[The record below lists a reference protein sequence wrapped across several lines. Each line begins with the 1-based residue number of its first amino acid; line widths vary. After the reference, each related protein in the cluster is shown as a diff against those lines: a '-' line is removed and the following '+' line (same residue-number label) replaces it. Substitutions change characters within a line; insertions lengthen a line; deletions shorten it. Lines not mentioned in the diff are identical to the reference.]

1 MADFGNEG
9 IADLYRRPGSVSS
22 AYVDVTQ
29 DVRNPRRTSTLRQ
42 RTLREALTAAG
53 APEIDVSTIIELIEA
68 PPRRGGPMGR
78 LMVVRQGVVEVN
90 EVLSGEPLGELL
102 VSYGPVPSLIPL
114 LVHRPR
120 DLSYVVA
127 EAGRDGGEITLFR
140 LSRSQ
145 PVAQVR
151 VEGDTEFLTKVASED
166 DFLANGRYQHH
177 TEEVWKRNQGQI
189 AAAIDEVVR
198 DSKAELLVLTGDV
211 RARQLLVDQLSPPSR
226 EVLHVVPTNT
236 RPDGAAQDELEGD
249 LHRHLAAI
257 LAQDVHD
264 ALERLG
270 TGRGNG
276 LSEIDFAAVVHALQH
291 GQVDVL
297 LLAPDRITGE
307 TLIALD
313 REPWLA
319 ATSADALGGAGEL
332 GPVPAA
338 DALIRAAILTDAR
351 VMVVSA
357 GELPAETS
365 AAALLRWSTLPA
377 PAEAPTAAEA
387 ELAERPS
394 RGDAVTFPRRG
405 ASSGSPSAETNR
417 PER

>member
-9 IADLYRRPGSVSS
+9 LADLYRRPGSVSS
-22 AYVDVTQ
+22 SYVDVTQ
-29 DVRNPRRTSTLRQ
+29 DAQNPRRTSTLRQ
-42 RTLREALTAAG
+42 RTLREALIAAG
-53 APEIDVSTIIELIEA
+53 APEIDASTIIELVEE
-68 PPRRGGPMGR
+68 PPGVGGPMGR

-102 VSYGPVPSLIPL
+102 VSYGPVPSLLPL
-114 LVHRPR
+114 LIHRPR

-127 EAGRDGGEITLFR
+127 EAGRDGGEITLYR

-145 PVAQVR
+145 PIAHVR
-151 VEGDTEFLTKVASED
+151 VEGDTEFLTKIGSED

-189 AAAIDEVVR
+189 AAAIDEVVH

-211 RARQLLVDQLSPPSR
+211 RARQLLVDQLSPASR

-236 RPDGAAQDELEGD
+236 RPGGAAQEELEGA
-249 LHRHLAAI
+249 LNRRIGAI
-257 LAQDVHD
+257 LAQDEHD
-264 ALERLG
+264 ALERLE

-276 LSEIDFAAVVHALQH
+276 LSEIDFSAVVRTLQQS
-291 GQVDVL
+291 QVDVL
-297 LLAPDRITGE
+297 LLAPDHMTGE

-319 ATSADALGGAGEL
+319 ATSADALGAGDL
-332 GPVPAA
+332 GSVSAA

-351 VMVVSA
+351 VMVVSS
-357 GELPAETS
+357 GELPAQTS
-365 AAALLRWSTLPA
+365 VAALLRWSTLPA
-377 PAEAPTAAEA
+377 STEAPTAAT
-387 ELAERPS
+387 R
-394 RGDAVTFPRRG
+394 
-405 ASSGSPSAETNR
+405 
-417 PER
+417 

>member
-9 IADLYRRPGSVSS
+9 LADLYRRPGSVSS

-29 DVRNPRRTSTLRQ
+29 DAQNPRRTSSLRQ

-53 APEIDVSTIIELIEA
+53 APEIDTSTIIELIEE
-68 PPRRGGPMGR
+68 PPGRGGPMGR

-102 VSYGPVPSLIPL
+102 VSYGPVPGLVPL
-114 LVHRPR
+114 LIHRPR

-127 EAGRDGGEITLFR
+127 EAGRDGGEVTLHR

-145 PVAQVR
+145 PVARVR
-151 VEGDTEFLTKVASED
+151 VEGDTEFLTKVGSED

-177 TEEVWKRNQGQI
+177 TEEVWKRYEGQI

-211 RARQLLVDQLSPPSR
+211 RARQLLVDQLAPASR

-236 RPDGAAQDELEGD
+236 RPAGASQEELEAD
-249 LHRHLAAI
+249 LNRHVAAI
-257 LAQDVHD
+257 LAQDEHD

-270 TGRGNG
+270 AGLGSG
-276 LSEIDFAAVVHALQH
+276 LSEIDFAAVVRALQQS
-291 GQVDVL
+291 QVDVL
-297 LLAPDRITGE
+297 LLAPDRMTEE

-319 ATSADALGGAGEL
+319 ATSDDALGAGEL
-332 GPVPAA
+332 GSVAAA

-351 VMVVSA
+351 VMVVSP

-387 ELAERPS
+387 ELAELPS
-394 RGDAVTFPRRG
+394 RGDAVTFPRRR
-405 ASSGSPSAETNR
+405 ASSGTPSSKADR
-417 PER
+417 LER

>member
-9 IADLYRRPGSVSS
+9 LADLYRRPGSVSS

-29 DVRNPRRTSTLRQ
+29 DAQNPRRTSSLRQ

-53 APEIDVSTIIELIEA
+53 APEIDTSTIIELIEE
-68 PPRRGGPMGR
+68 PPGRGGPMGR

-102 VSYGPVPSLIPL
+102 VSYGPVPGLVPL
-114 LVHRPR
+114 LIHRPR

-127 EAGRDGGEITLFR
+127 EAGRDGGEVTLHR

-145 PVAQVR
+145 PVARVR
-151 VEGDTEFLTKVASED
+151 VEGDTEFLTKVGSED

-177 TEEVWKRNQGQI
+177 TEEVWKRNEGQI

-211 RARQLLVDQLSPPSR
+211 RARQLLVDQLAPASR
-226 EVLHVVPTNT
+226 EVLHVVPSNT
-236 RPDGAAQDELEGD
+236 RAGGAGQEELEAD
-249 LHRHLAAI
+249 LNRHVAAI
-257 LAQDVHD
+257 LAQDEHD

-270 TGRGNG
+270 AGLGSG
-276 LSEIDFAAVVHALQH
+276 LSEIDFAAVVRALQQS
-291 GQVDVL
+291 QVDVL
-297 LLAPDRITGE
+297 LLAPDRMPGE
-307 TLIALD
+307 TLIVLD

-319 ATSADALGGAGEL
+319 ATSDDALGAGEL
-332 GPVPAA
+332 GSVAAA

-351 VMVVSA
+351 VMVVSP

-387 ELAERPS
+387 DAAALPS
-394 RGDAVTFPRRG
+394 RGDAVTFPRRRV
-405 ASSGSPSAETNR
+405 SSAAPDAGLDR

>member
-1 MADFGNEG
+1 
-9 IADLYRRPGSVSS
+9 
-22 AYVDVTQ
+22 
-29 DVRNPRRTSTLRQ
+29 
-42 RTLREALTAAG
+42 LREALTAAG
-53 APEIDVSTIIELIEA
+53 APEIDTSTIIELIEE
-68 PPRRGGPMGR
+68 PPGRGGPMGR
-78 LMVVRQGVVEVN
+78 LMVVREGVVEVN

-114 LVHRPR
+114 LIHRPR

-127 EAGRDGGEITLFR
+127 EAGRDGGEVTLHR

-145 PVAQVR
+145 PVARVR
-151 VEGDTEFLTKVASED
+151 VQGDTEFLTKVGSED

-177 TEEVWKRNQGQI
+177 TEEVWKRNEGQI

-211 RARQLLVDQLSPPSR
+211 RARQLLVEQLSPASR

-236 RPDGAAQDELEGD
+236 RPGGATQDELEAD
-249 LHRHLAAI
+249 LQRHLAAI
-257 LAQDVHD
+257 LAQEEHD

-270 TGRGNG
+270 AGLGSG
-276 LSEIDFAAVVHALQH
+276 LSELDFAAVARALQQS
-291 GQVDVL
+291 QVDLL
-297 LLAPDRITGE
+297 LLAPDRLPGQ

-319 ATSADALGGAGEL
+319 TSSADALGAGEL
-332 GPVPAA
+332 GSVPAA

-351 VMVVSA
+351 VMVVSP

-377 PAEAPTAAEA
+377 PAEAPTPAEA
-387 ELAERPS
+387 ERAGLPS
-394 RGDAVTFPRRG
+394 RGDAVTFPRRRAPSG
-405 ASSGSPSAETNR
+405 APSADTDR

>member
-9 IADLYRRPGSVSS
+9 LADLYRRPGSVSS

-29 DVRNPRRTSTLRQ
+29 DAQNPRRTSSLRQ

-53 APEIDVSTIIELIEA
+53 APEIDTSTIIELIEE
-68 PPRRGGPMGR
+68 PPGRGGPMGR

-102 VSYGPVPSLIPL
+102 VSYGPVPGLVPL
-114 LVHRPR
+114 LIHRPR

-127 EAGRDGGEITLFR
+127 EAGRDGGEVTLHR

-145 PVAQVR
+145 PVARVR
-151 VEGDTEFLTKVASED
+151 VEGDTEFLTKVGSED

-177 TEEVWKRNQGQI
+177 TEEVWKRNEGQI

-211 RARQLLVDQLSPPSR
+211 RARQLLVDQLAPASR

-236 RPDGAAQDELEGD
+236 RPAGATQEELEAD
-249 LHRHLAAI
+249 LNRHVAAI
-257 LAQDVHD
+257 LAQDEHD

-270 TGRGNG
+270 AGLGSG
-276 LSEIDFAAVVHALQH
+276 LSEIDFAAVVRALQQS
-291 GQVDVL
+291 QVDVL
-297 LLAPDRITGE
+297 LLAPDRMTEE

-319 ATSADALGGAGEL
+319 ATSDDALGAGEL
-332 GPVPAA
+332 GSVAAA

-351 VMVVSA
+351 VMVVSP

-387 ELAERPS
+387 ELAELPS
-394 RGDAVTFPRRG
+394 RGDAVTFPRRR
-405 ASSGSPSAETNR
+405 ASSGTPSSKADR
-417 PER
+417 LER